1 LTAFYLRLD
10 PFPEVASMLEQL
22 TAAGLR
28 IAILSNGSPAMLGA
42 AVKAAKLDVRLTVG
56 QIYEARRG
64 SGGYRWRTERVAQ
77 EPKAIRSSDRC

>member
-28 IAILSNGSPAMLGA
+28 IAILSNGSPAMLDA
-42 AVKAAKLDVRLTVG
+42 AVKAAKLTVS